1 MATLFGAIAYKA
13 SLNQAQAVA
22 WEQVR
27 EFNNGERATE
37 VECPTCGEIYS
48 LIEESTATDEILEQD
63 KHFLA
68 KGLESVHPD
77 HPACVVVRDPQGAL
91 WKMMSA
97 SGCVRPTWS
106 RDPEEEEQ
114 AA

>member
-13 SLNQAQAVA
+13 SLSQTQAGA

-27 EFNNGERATE
+27 EFKNGERATE
-37 VECPTCGEIYS
+37 VECPACGELYS
-48 LIEESTATDEILEQD
+48 LIEESTATDEILEHD
-63 KHFLA
+63 KRFLA

-91 WKMMSA
+91 WKLTGG
-97 SGCVRPTWS
+97 SGCMQPTWS
-106 RDPEEEEQ
+106 TEEQ